1 MSLVL
6 LGVLIALGL
15 IILGKNV
22 PQFQKFPQIR
32 FVLAVLVLAVTVAVS
47 TAKIVPPG
55 NVGVLILF
63 GKVYGTISE
72 GVHLVNP
79 LATMEL
85 MSVRT
90 KEVFEHAEA
99 PSKEGLNVALEVSC
113 LYHLKAS
120 EAANV
125 YRQVGPNYEAVVVN
139 PQFRAA
145 IRGITVNHEAKDL
158 YTSSRELISTEI
170 FKDLEGNLGKRG
182 IVVET
187 ILLRKV
193 DLPKLVVEAI
203 NAKLAADQQA
213 QQMRFVLDKERQE
226 AERKRI
232 EAQGI
237 QDFQRI
243 ISQGLTEQLLRWKGI
258 ETTRALAESPNSK
271 TVIIGGRD
279 GMPLIFNTATGRRFH
294 GKMIDNHQVRH
305 YVKAMIGRRKSLIG
319 SLVLAALL
327 SLAVVSSGAGAGA
340 VADAN
345 RGNPGQPLDVKR
357 LLVKGKTTL
366 IDFHSPFCP
375 PCVQLAPIMAKLAAK
390 RPDLAIKK
398 VNINR
403 PDSPGD

>member
-15 IILGKNV
+15 VVLGKNV
-22 PQFQKFPQIR
+22 PQFQKFPQVR

-47 TAKIVPPG
+47 TAKVISPG
-55 NVGVLILF
+55 NVGVLVLL
-63 GKVYGTISE
+63 GKVYDSIPE

-79 LATMEL
+79 LANMVL

-125 YRQVGPNYEAVVVN
+125 YRQVGPNYEAGGG
-139 PQFRAA
+139 QSA
-145 IRGITVNHEAKDL
+145 IPVRDPGHYRQSRSQGPVHLQPGADLQRNLQGPGSQPGQTGNRGDHPA
-158 YTSSRELISTEI
+158 
-170 FKDLEGNLGKRG
+170 
-182 IVVET
+182 
-187 ILLRKV
+187 RKV

-237 QDFQRI
+237 RIPEDCPGADRATVALEGHRNHPGPGRIPQQQDRHHR
-243 ISQGLTEQLLRWKGI
+243 GAGRY
-258 ETTRALAESPNSK
+258 ALDPQH
-271 TVIIGGRD
+271 R
-279 GMPLIFNTATGRRFH
+279 TGRRGS
-294 GKMIDNHQVRH
+294 GK
-305 YVKAMIGRRKSLIG
+305 
-319 SLVLAALL
+319 
-327 SLAVVSSGAGAGA
+327 
-340 VADAN
+340 
-345 RGNPGQPLDVKR
+345 
-357 LLVKGKTTL
+357 
-366 IDFHSPFCP
+366 
-375 PCVQLAPIMAKLAAK
+375 
-390 RPDLAIKK
+390 
-398 VNINR
+398 
-403 PDSPGD
+403 

>member
-1 MSLVL
+1 
-6 LGVLIALGL
+6 L
-15 IILGKNV
+15 IILGKNE

-32 FVLAVLVLAVTVAVS
+32 FVLAALVLAVTVAVS
-47 TAKIVPPG
+47 TAKVVPPG
-55 NVGVLILF
+55 NVGVLVLL
-63 GKVYGTISE
+63 GKVYGTIPE

-79 LATMEL
+79 LANMVL

-125 YRQVGPNYEAVVVN
+125 YRQVGPNYEEVVVK
-139 PQFRAA
+139 PQFRSA
-145 IRGITVNHEAKDL
+145 IRGITVSHEAKDL
-158 YTSSRELISTEI
+158 YTSSRELIANEI
-170 FKDLEGNLGKRG
+170 FTDLEGNLGKRG
-182 IVVET
+182 MVVET

-193 DLPKLVVEAI
+193 DLPTLVVEAI

-279 GMPLIFNTATGRRFH
+279 GMPLILNTGPAVGAP
-294 GKMIDNHQVRH
+294 GK
-305 YVKAMIGRRKSLIG
+305 
-319 SLVLAALL
+319 
-327 SLAVVSSGAGAGA
+327 
-340 VADAN
+340 
-345 RGNPGQPLDVKR
+345 
-357 LLVKGKTTL
+357 
-366 IDFHSPFCP
+366 
-375 PCVQLAPIMAKLAAK
+375 
-390 RPDLAIKK
+390 
-398 VNINR
+398 
-403 PDSPGD
+403 

>member
-6 LGVLIALGL
+6 LGVLIALAL
-15 IILGKNV
+15 VVLGRNV
-22 PQFQKFPQIR
+22 PQLQKYPQIR
-32 FVLAVLVLAVTVAVS
+32 YFLAILVLAATVAIS

-55 NVGVLILF
+55 NVGVLVLL
-63 GKVYGTISE
+63 GKVYGTIPE

-79 LATMEL
+79 LASMEL

-113 LYHLKAS
+113 LYHLKSS

-125 YRQVGPNYEAVVVN
+125 YRQVGPNYEEVVVK
-139 PQFRAA
+139 PQFRSA
-145 IRGITVNHEAKDL
+145 IRGITVSHEAKDL
-158 YTSSRELISTEI
+158 YTSSRELISNEI
-170 FKDLEGNLGKRG
+170 FQDLEGNLGKRG
-182 IVVET
+182 FVVET

-243 ISQGLTEQLLRWKGI
+243 ISQGLSEQLLRWKGI
-258 ETTRALAESPNSK
+258 ETTRALAESNNSK
-271 TVIIGGRD
+271 LVIVGGKD
-279 GMPLIFNTATGRRFH
+279 GLPLILNTEPAG
-294 GKMIDNHQVRH
+294 G
-305 YVKAMIGRRKSLIG
+305 
-319 SLVLAALL
+319 
-327 SLAVVSSGAGAGA
+327 SSG
-340 VADAN
+340 
-345 RGNPGQPLDVKR
+345 K
-357 LLVKGKTTL
+357 
-366 IDFHSPFCP
+366 
-375 PCVQLAPIMAKLAAK
+375 
-390 RPDLAIKK
+390 
-398 VNINR
+398 
-403 PDSPGD
+403 

>member
-6 LGVLIALGL
+6 LGLLIALGL
-15 IILGKNV
+15 IVLGHNV

-32 FVLAVLVLAVTVAVS
+32 YVLAILVLAVTVAVS
-47 TAKIVPPG
+47 TAKVVPPG
-55 NVGVLILF
+55 NVGVLILL
-63 GKVYGTISE
+63 GKVYGTIPE

-79 LATMEL
+79 LANMEL

-113 LYHLKAS
+113 LYHLKSS

-125 YRQVGPNYEAVVVN
+125 YRQVGPNYEEVVVK
-139 PQFRAA
+139 PQFRSA
-145 IRGITVNHEAKDL
+145 IRGITVSHEAKDL
-158 YTSSRELISTEI
+158 YTSSRELIANEI
-170 FKDLEGNLGKRG
+170 FQDLEANLGKRG
-182 IVVET
+182 MVVET

-243 ISQGLTEQLLRWKGI
+243 ISQGLSEQLLRWKGI
-258 ETTRALAESPNSK
+258 ETTRALAESQNSK
-271 TVIIGGRD
+271 TIIIGGRD
-279 GMPLIFNTATGRRFH
+279 GLPLILNAEPAGGPTG
-294 GKMIDNHQVRH
+294 K
-305 YVKAMIGRRKSLIG
+305 
-319 SLVLAALL
+319 
-327 SLAVVSSGAGAGA
+327 
-340 VADAN
+340 
-345 RGNPGQPLDVKR
+345 
-357 LLVKGKTTL
+357 
-366 IDFHSPFCP
+366 
-375 PCVQLAPIMAKLAAK
+375 
-390 RPDLAIKK
+390 
-398 VNINR
+398 
-403 PDSPGD
+403 

>member
-32 FVLAVLVLAVTVAVS
+32 FVLAILVLAVTVAVS

-99 PSKEGLNVALEVSC
+99 PSKEGLNVILEVSC

-125 YRQVGPNYEAVVVN
+125 YRQIGPNYEAVVVN

-158 YTSSRELISTEI
+158 YTSSRELISEEI
-170 FKDLEGNLGKRG
+170 FKDLQANLGKRG

-193 DLPKLVVEAI
+193 DLPKLVVDAI

-213 QQMRFVLDKERQE
+213 QQMRFVLAKERQE

-279 GMPLIFNTATGRRFH
+279 GMPLIFNTAPDGGSTG
-294 GKMIDNHQVRH
+294 K
-305 YVKAMIGRRKSLIG
+305 
-319 SLVLAALL
+319 
-327 SLAVVSSGAGAGA
+327 
-340 VADAN
+340 
-345 RGNPGQPLDVKR
+345 
-357 LLVKGKTTL
+357 
-366 IDFHSPFCP
+366 
-375 PCVQLAPIMAKLAAK
+375 
-390 RPDLAIKK
+390 
-398 VNINR
+398 
-403 PDSPGD
+403 

>member
-22 PQFQKFPQIR
+22 PQFQGFPQIR

-99 PSKEGLNVALEVSC
+99 PSKEGLNVILEVSC

-125 YRQVGPNYEAVVVN
+125 YRQIGPNYEAVVVN

-158 YTSSRELISTEI
+158 YTSSRELIANEI
-170 FKDLEGNLGKRG
+170 LKDLEDNLGKRG
-182 IVVET
+182 IIVET

-193 DLPKLVVEAI
+193 DLPKLVVDAI

-243 ISQGLTEQLLRWKGI
+243 ISQGLSEQLLRWKGI

-279 GMPLIFNTATGRRFH
+279 GLPLILNTAPAGGSA
-294 GKMIDNHQVRH
+294 GK
-305 YVKAMIGRRKSLIG
+305 
-319 SLVLAALL
+319 
-327 SLAVVSSGAGAGA
+327 
-340 VADAN
+340 
-345 RGNPGQPLDVKR
+345 
-357 LLVKGKTTL
+357 
-366 IDFHSPFCP
+366 
-375 PCVQLAPIMAKLAAK
+375 
-390 RPDLAIKK
+390 
-398 VNINR
+398 
-403 PDSPGD
+403 